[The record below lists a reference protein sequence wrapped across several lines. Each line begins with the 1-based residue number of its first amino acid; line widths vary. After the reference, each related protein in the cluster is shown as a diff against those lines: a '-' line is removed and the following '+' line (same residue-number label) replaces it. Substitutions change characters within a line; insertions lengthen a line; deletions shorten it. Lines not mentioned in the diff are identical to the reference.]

1 MSDFVKIALKTTLIL
16 SLVAAIVVLFGVIQ
30 FPALDLSL
38 LINIVG
44 FAKSV
49 FIYYVPFA
57 NVFLNIIFV
66 LIFVSIAAWTF
77 YFSSL
82 AVKWIIKVNE

>member
-30 FPALDLSL
+30 FPALNLTYL
-38 LINIVG
+38 LRLVA
-44 FAKSV
+44 FAKTI
-49 FIYYVPFA
+49 FIFYVPYA
-57 NVFLNIIFV
+57 QTFLNIIFV
-66 LIFVSIAAWTF
+66 LIMVSISAWTF
-77 YFSSL
+77 YFGTL

>member
-1 MSDFVKIALKTTLIL
+1 MGDFVKIALKTTLIL

-30 FPALDLSL
+30 FPALDLTY
-38 LINIVG
+38 LIRIVAL
-44 FAKSV
+44 AKAI
-49 FIYYVPFA
+49 FIYYVPYA
-57 NVFLNIIFV
+57 SVFLNIIFV

-77 YFSSL
+77 YFSTL

>member
-30 FPALDLSL
+30 FPALDLTY
-38 LINIVG
+38 LIKIVAL
-44 FAKSV
+44 AKAILI
-49 FIYYVPFA
+49 FYVPYA
-57 NVFLNIIFV
+57 RVFLNIIFV

-77 YFSSL
+77 YFSTL